1 MNTQDINQMAV
12 RLLPDEI
19 EAQFNIDAKVVS
31 QSSVAI
37 LFNER
42 NKELVSSIF
51 SDRMDY
57 AGIQNYLFQ
66 FVTISNDISLEK
78 EDSFIG
84 SAFCVLVLDAD
95 MLLRECEQK
104 VIQYIGSHA
113 ARKSQ
118 LIILIL
124 NTNKQPSKTAIELV
138 VEPSLKQQG
147 LSSPIIM
154 TDDYSQEE
162 LYDRIVSYFKQNK
175 PDLDAI
181 NAEIVKDTN
190 AEIRKCLE
198 TLQSVKEKELDV
210 INKQWVDF
218 QENRELFTTFLN
230 QLPLD
235 LWLQLKR
242 YYHEHLE
249 KDIKIFA
256 EDARNAI
263 SEELKTIDIKTIMP
277 YFGLYLNYLWGQF
290 LNNEMASAAENLT
303 ETINVKLN
311 TLLEQYRSF
320 FNEDVRI
327 LGFKVDDIVQ
337 AGNLPISL
345 DSPDEYNR
353 VLQKVMERILNV
365 FKWYSIF
372 SGGLGDLLYSW
383 FCDFV
388 FGKFGNMLLIRRSED
403 ELRRIYSDAVYH
415 QFQDQEGL
423 DEIKKQVQDVF
434 IPALEKEFKFTID
447 NIAKKFNENLQKIE
461 DGYIARISDLKT
473 EVQTINEHINS
484 I

>member
-42 NKELVSSIF
+42 NKELVSSLF

-198 TLQSVKEKELDV
+198 TLQSVKEKEL
-210 INKQWVDF
+210 
-218 QENRELFTTFLN
+218 
-230 QLPLD
+230 
-235 LWLQLKR
+235 
-242 YYHEHLE
+242 
-249 KDIKIFA
+249 
-256 EDARNAI
+256 
-263 SEELKTIDIKTIMP
+263 
-277 YFGLYLNYLWGQF
+277 YLNRGRKIIDKLTIQF
-290 LNNEMASAAENLT
+290 
-303 ETINVKLN
+303 
-311 TLLEQYRSF
+311 
-320 FNEDVRI
+320 
-327 LGFKVDDIVQ
+327 
-337 AGNLPISL
+337 
-345 DSPDEYNR
+345 
-353 VLQKVMERILNV
+353 
-365 FKWYSIF
+365 
-372 SGGLGDLLYSW
+372 
-383 FCDFV
+383 
-388 FGKFGNMLLIRRSED
+388 
-403 ELRRIYSDAVYH
+403 
-415 QFQDQEGL
+415 
-423 DEIKKQVQDVF
+423 
-434 IPALEKEFKFTID
+434 
-447 NIAKKFNENLQKIE
+447 
-461 DGYIARISDLKT
+461 
-473 EVQTINEHINS
+473 
-484 I
+484 